1 MKIEAETYS
10 EMVRYVGKLLRDHFG
25 KGPTSIYITYK
36 HPFIT
41 IHLRDFMAPMERVLI
56 ERNEI
61 NRVEETRDLIMEN
74 ILPIMKASL
83 NKMIPVEIDKLYF
96 NWSLEDQAGMILG
109 VMGSGDESS
118 VPWPD
123 EVDKEAFRQEVN
135 LLTKKGQKT
144 PEKTELY
151 WLSDRT
157 IVAKRQGILVRIEK
171 ELISNGYAEEL
182 VLTKRPMEKQL
193 VREARL
199 EEIMKKKIQE
209 IFVDWDFDEDIGY
222 IVLVT
227 E

>member
-36 HPFIT
+36 QPFIT

-83 NKMIPVEIDKLYF
+83 NEMISVEIDKLYF

-109 VMGSGDESS
+109 VMNSGDESS

-227 E
+227 D